1 MGIIF
6 KRDTT
11 KVKKP
16 EHLKKYIF
24 IIYAPRTVTVEP
36 ATCSKIDTDI
46 VLILQK
52 NAKAFVA
59 SKFRG
64 DEIFEVNG
72 ETQRLW
78 IEILN
83 KSYNEHI
90 KINRNS
96 VLGFIVIEPEY
107 LSFKHETTK
116 AKKEK
121 GKDTT
126 ENVELLDKKEKDK
139 EGD

>member
-1 MGIIF
+1 M
-6 KRDTT
+6 
-11 KVKKP
+11 
-16 EHLKKYIF
+16 
-24 IIYAPRTVTVEP
+24 
-36 ATCSKIDTDI
+36 
-46 VLILQK
+46 LILQK

-72 ETQRLW
+72 ETQRVW
-78 IEILN
+78 VEILN

-96 VLGFIVIEPEY
+96 VLGFVVIEPKY

-116 AKKEK
+116 AKKRK
-121 GKDTT
+121 RYYRKRGATGTAIGTT
-126 ENVELLDKKEKDK
+126 SRTL
-139 EGD
+139 EGT